1 MFTVTIGNILKLY
14 IYVFIYL
21 GTDMFPTLSVKFI
34 LDMFQ
39 TLSVKFILKI
49 TRDREN
55 PSPSTGSFQPNQFK
69 EENTA
74 SKLDGR

>member
-21 GTDMFPTLSVKFI
+21 RTDMFPTLSVKFI
-34 LDMFQ
+34 P
-39 TLSVKFILKI
+39 KI
-49 TRDREN
+49 TGDREYQ
-55 PSPSTGSFQPNQFK
+55 SPSTGSSQPNQFK

>member
-1 MFTVTIGNILKLY
+1 
-14 IYVFIYL
+14 
-21 GTDMFPTLSVKFI
+21 MFPTLSVKFI
-34 LDMFQ
+34 PDMLQTLSVKFIPDMFQ
-39 TLSVKFILKI
+39 TLSVKFIPKI

-74 SKLDGR
+74 SDGR